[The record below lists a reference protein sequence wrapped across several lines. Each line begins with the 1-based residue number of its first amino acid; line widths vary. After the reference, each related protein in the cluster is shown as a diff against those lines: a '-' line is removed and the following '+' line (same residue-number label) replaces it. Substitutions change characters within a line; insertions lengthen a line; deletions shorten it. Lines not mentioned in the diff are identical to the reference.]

1 MTDEFKQTLFN
12 YLIGNLQKSE
22 PNNTE
27 TFDFIKEIDRNDWA
41 DYMPNSWDNFNI
53 EDIIQFPENVSDK
66 FVAYG
71 GYIDSDNQTRGYI
84 CLLDSKMMPVK
95 MFIEFNSGTP
105 LRYIQCMYIE
115 DDGTV
120 VAIDDTAFTYTQ
132 TTTSHS
138 SQKRFIMLNNFSVM
152 SSTQNDYVLSLSKSY
167 NLPSDYRNFYCH
179 NIGKDTSSS
188 TYCFAGDYLRNSF
201 IIDAT
206 RVIQLKI
213 NVGSSNE
220 WTKWDYGSS
229 GNTNETQV
237 YGASQIIYNDSKLQ
251 CKILATNTPNYNT
264 TIVKLNTIN
273 DTTSSTQ
280 NIYTI
285 QGYAFMELTGKKQA
299 VFCGNDIWFV
309 LDNQTTEIE
318 VGTTKN
324 IRIELFR
331 YSSGSVQSIYHNNLG
346 SVTVNTSMYKE
357 KILLTSIQNKVYILH
372 CTDENEDNIGNYY
385 LFRYENDW
393 SPILVKE
400 NEKFYFNSINFIS
413 AFKYNLLSFY
423 IFNSNI
429 NQSYWLAI
437 LIKEI
442 YNPNY
447 YSGSKY
453 IDEDSMIA
461 QSSVIYD
468 EEEPV
473 FARNLYNKTINN
485 NTTVSTVEVPNTY
498 LNNID
503 LTSKNLLSET
513 NLTMVADTNVTQK
526 NIYETMFLNFINVL
540 QVADRNNATQVL
552 NQEASTYLN
561 NAINT
566 DDSYDNAKLYNKVII
581 NYQDGSSKES
591 SYSLENTT
599 ETSTIIAFGLY
610 IDKLINNAEI
620 VSNDKSMIYQTI
632 DLSSLE
638 LNKNYS
644 IKQKLEVV

>member
-1 MTDEFKQTLFN
+1 MTDELKQTLFN
-12 YLIGNLQKSE
+12 YLMGDLK
-22 PNNTE
+22 NTSPDNSE
-27 TFDFIKEIDRNDWA
+27 TFDFMKDIDRNSWNGF
-41 DYMPNSWDNFNI
+41 MPKGWDNFNI

-71 GYIDSDNQTRGYI
+71 GYIDTNNQVVGYI
-84 CLLDSKMMPVK
+84 CLLDSKFMPVK
-95 MFIEFNSGTP
+95 MFTEFNNGTR
-105 LRYIQCMYIE
+105 LRYIQCMYIDE
-115 DDGTV
+115 DGTV
-120 VAIDDTAFTYTQ
+120 VAIDDTAFTSTQ
-132 TTTSHS
+132 TTNSYS
-138 SQKRFIMLNNFSVM
+138 SQKRFIMLNNFSII
-152 SSTQNDYVLSLSKSY
+152 STTQNDYILSLNKSY
-167 NLPSDYRNFYCH
+167 NLPSDYQNFYCH
-179 NIGKDTSSS
+179 NIGKDPSSS
-188 TYCFAGDYLRNSF
+188 TYCLVGDYLKNSF
-201 IIDAT
+201 IINAT
-206 RVIQLKI
+206 RAIQLKI

-220 WTKWDYGSS
+220 WNKWDYGSS
-229 GNTNETQV
+229 GNSNETQV
-237 YGASQIIYNDSKLQ
+237 YGASQIFYNEGKLQ

-273 DTTSSTQ
+273 DTTSNTQ
-280 NIYTI
+280 NIYTL
-285 QGYAFMELTGKKQA
+285 QGYAYMQLTGKKQA

-309 LDNQTTEIE
+309 LDNQTTPIE

-324 IRIELFR
+324 IRIELFK
-331 YSSGSVQSIYHNNLG
+331 YSNGSVRSIYHNDLG
-346 SVTVNTSMYKE
+346 SVITNTAIYKE

-385 LFRYENDW
+385 LFRYENEW
-393 SPILVKE
+393 SPILIKE
-400 NEKFYFNSINFIS
+400 NAKFYFNFINFIS
-413 AFKYNLLSFY
+413 TFKYNLLSFY

-429 NQSYWLAI
+429 NQTYWLAI

-453 IDEDSMIA
+453 KDENSMIA
-461 QSSVIYD
+461 QSSIIYD

-473 FARNLYNKTINN
+473 FARNLYNKTING
-485 NTTVSTVEVPNTY
+485 NTTTSIVEILNTY
-498 LNNID
+498 LNGID

-513 NLTMVADTNVTQK
+513 NLTMIADTNVTQK

-540 QVADRNNATQVL
+540 QVANRNNATQVL

-561 NAINT
+561 SAINT

-599 ETSTIIAFGLY
+599 ETSTVIAFGLY

-620 VSNDKSMIYQTI
+620 VSSDKTITYQTI

-638 LNKNYS
+638 LNKSYS